1 MYYEL
6 PYLKSRP
13 RKTDQ
18 KRMECVNEERSS
30 ELLEAQ
36 AHIWN
41 HVFKYINSMS
51 LKCATEL
58 GIPDVIHKHGGSMT
72 LLELVDALPRVDKS
86 KADCVYRLM
95 RILVHSGFFVL
106 EKLNSSN
113 EEGYSLTPA
122 SRLLVGDHPWSMKP
136 LVLSQLDPILTDHWQ
151 HCSLWFQKLRMSQRR
166 GVTAANEDVDFG
178 R

>member
-1 MYYEL
+1 
-6 PYLKSRP
+6 
-13 RKTDQ
+13 
-18 KRMECVNEERSS
+18 MECVNEERSS

-72 LLELVDALPRVDKS
+72 LLELVDALPSVDKS

-122 SRLLVGDHPWSMKP
+122 SCLLVGDHPWSMKP

-151 HCSLWFQKLRMSQRR
+151 HCSLWFQTTEDRTAYDTANRMSFWKKKENNPRFSR
-166 GVTAANEDVDFG
+166 WLIKVWKVILPW
-178 R
+178 